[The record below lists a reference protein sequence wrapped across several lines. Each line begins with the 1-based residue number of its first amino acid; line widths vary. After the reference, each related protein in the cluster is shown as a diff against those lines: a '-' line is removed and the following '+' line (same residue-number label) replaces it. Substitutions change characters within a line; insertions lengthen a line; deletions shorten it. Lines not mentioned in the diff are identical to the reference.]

1 MARTKAIIL
10 RRFPLIDRRNTRCS
24 KTKTFKIKQ
33 ILPQQKNVDI
43 KKNGQIIK
51 TIRVRRTS
59 GDF

>member
-1 MARTKAIIL
+1 MR
-10 RRFPLIDRRNTRCS
+10 
-24 KTKTFKIKQ
+24 TKTFKIKQ